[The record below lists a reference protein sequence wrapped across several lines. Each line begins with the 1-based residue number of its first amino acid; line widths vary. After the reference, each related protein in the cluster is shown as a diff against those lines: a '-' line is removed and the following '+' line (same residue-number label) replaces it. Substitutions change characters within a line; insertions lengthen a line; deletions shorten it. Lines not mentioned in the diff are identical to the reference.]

1 MKDILFQKLK
11 TAYSSL
17 GLGDG
22 VLMPIAASLA
32 STGLVTAD
40 NVDAVVAAQ
49 KDALESIQKSNDKRA
64 EEASAKAKAESA
76 RDKARLD
83 EASAKERAELER
95 QLSELRAK
103 IDASAAPASTPAPM
117 AQPQP
122 APQPVADDKAAWF
135 KAEQEALRKQLSGDF
150 EERLKSIIE
159 GNKALTDTV
168 NALRAENESMKAA
181 EAAKAR
187 AAFITS
193 KAKELG
199 IPEWR
204 VQEGFGIAGDATDE
218 AITEH
223 LTKVS
228 ENIRA
233 QVLPDRGVGLPM
245 GQDGKPDPKAVE
257 AIAARLVS
265 RN

>member
-103 IDASAAPASTPAPM
+103 IDASAAPASAPAPI
-117 AQPQP
+117 AQ
-122 APQPVADDKAAWF
+122 PQPVADDKAAWF